1 MWIDGIEIVK
11 EDFKCFTIN
20 NEYVFISDEKGNV
33 IFSFDMKNNGENVK
47 KDIKEVAEKSIL
59 RYDIVKK
66 IQVDYS

>member
-11 EDFKCFTIN
+11 ENFKCFTIN